1 MQNIE
6 TQNTDGQ
13 EAIVK
18 QNAIIKIKNL
28 RSQFGDNVV
37 HDNLNLT
44 VERGNITAI
53 VGGSGTGKSVLLRTM
68 TGLRK
73 PDAGSVRVLGVEPFA
88 EARGGN
94 GLARK
99 WGVLFQDGALF
110 SSLSVLDNIMLPMK
124 EQLGVRDDFA
134 QDLAYM
140 KLFLVGLDESVGRL
154 RPSDLSGGMRKRV
167 ALARALALDPDI
179 LFLDEPTAGL
189 DPIGAANF
197 DDLLL
202 NLTNA
207 LGISVVMITHDLDSI
222 FKICDSVA
230 VLADGQVIVSDK
242 LENVLKFEHSWV
254 QEYFGGPRGRQIFNQ
269 KNLAEKANTR
279 GSV

>member
-1 MQNIE
+1 MQNILE
-6 TQNTDGQ
+6 D
-13 EAIVK
+13 ED
-18 QNAIIKIKNL
+18 IIIIENL

-44 VERGNITAI
+44 IKRGSITGI
-53 VGGSGTGKSVLLRTM
+53 VGGSGTGKSVLLRSM
-68 TGLRK
+68 TGLRQ
-73 PDAGSVRVLGVEPFA
+73 PDAGNVKVLGIDPFL
-88 EARGGN
+88 EARSGN

-124 EQLGVRDDFA
+124 EQLGIGKSFA
-134 QDLAYM
+134 QQLAYM
-140 KLFLVGLDESVGRL
+140 KLFLVGLDESVGQL
-154 RPSDLSGGMRKRV
+154 MPSALSGGMRKRV

-197 DDLLL
+197 DELLL
-202 NLTNA
+202 DLTHA

-222 FKICDSVA
+222 FKICESVA
-230 VLADGQVIVSDK
+230 VLADGQVIVADK
-242 LENVLKFEHSWV
+242 LEAVLEFNHPWV
-254 QEYFGGPRGRQIFNQ
+254 QEYFGGPRGRQVQN
-269 KNLAEKANTR
+269 NVR
-279 GSV
+279 GDV

>member
-1 MQNIE
+1 MQNIPS
-6 TQNTDGQ
+6 DD
-13 EAIVK
+13 V
-18 QNAIIKIKNL
+18 IIQIENL
-28 RSQFGDNVV
+28 RSQYGDNIV
-37 HDNLNLT
+37 HDALNLT
-44 VERGNITAI
+44 VTRGSITGI

-73 PDAGSVRVLGVEPFA
+73 PDAGKVRVLGVEPFA
-88 EARGGN
+88 EATGGN

-124 EQLGVRDDFA
+124 EQLGIKRRFA
-134 QDLAYM
+134 QELAYM
-140 KLFLVGLDESVGRL
+140 KLYLVGLDESVGRL
-154 RPSDLSGGMRKRV
+154 MPSDLSGGMRKRV

-202 NLTNA
+202 DLTNA

-230 VLADGQVIVSDK
+230 VLADAQVIVADK
-242 LENVLKFEHSWV
+242 LDNVLNFNHPWV
-254 QEYFGGPRGRQIFNQ
+254 QEYFGGPRGRQVQAQQNNDL
-269 KNLAEKANTR
+269 KGN
-279 GSV
+279 V